1 MAISMWDGAGEMFEP
16 NPVQAKLLK
25 AVQNLASDNQHLI
38 DRSRTGDNEGLSSM
52 ALAHLDIG
60 RRTRENLEAIATAVG
75 VPKSVIDYTR
85 ACGERG
91 HRWAP
96 GQPLLS
102 TEAIDRDTLLRGH
115 RRAVAELQTMAGVGA
130 AAARQGALSRAG
142 FSAFRRVM
150 GVSWQQVGA
159 VGHALGLTTVEQQH
173 AWEPT
178 AMPWTEQ
185 VAHTLS
191 KLDRTE
197 LSARWKAVIDT
208 DFATVSMPVMVLQA
222 AGITPDDINRQLP
235 VLPDRMVELAAAA
248 LDTRLT
254 ERVVGGVDIDAAIE
268 ATGAGAHTEHDPTD
282 PRPGPTPDQHTGPEI
297 GPGP

>member
-1 MAISMWDGAGEMFEP
+1 MWDGAGEMFEP

-38 DRSRTGDNEGLSSM
+38 ERSRTDGSQGLSPM
-52 ALAHLDIG
+52 AVAHLDIG

-130 AAARQGALSRAG
+130 AAARQGDLSRAG

-178 AMPWTEQ
+178 ARPWTEQ

-191 KLDRTE
+191 KLDRAE
-197 LSARWKAVIDT
+197 LSARWQAVIDT

-248 LDTRLT
+248 LEPRPT
-254 ERVVGGVDIDAAIE
+254 ERVVGGIDIDAAIE
-268 ATGAGAHTEHDPTD
+268 ATGTGAHTEHDPTD
-282 PRPGPTPDQHTGPEI
+282 HRPGPNPDQHTGPEI

>member
-1 MAISMWDGAGEMFEP
+1 MVPLWDGAGEMFAP

-38 DRSRTGDNEGLSSM
+38 EQSRTGDNKDLSPM
-52 ALAHLDIG
+52 VLAHLDIG
-60 RRTRENLEAIATAVG
+60 RRTRENLEAIATSVG
-75 VPKSVIDYTR
+75 VPQSVIDYTR

-91 HRWAP
+91 HRWQA

-115 RRAVAELQTMAGVGA
+115 RRAIAQLQTMAGVGA
-130 AAARQGALSRAG
+130 AVARQGTLSRGG
-142 FSAFRRVM
+142 FAAFRRVM
-150 GVSWQQVGA
+150 GLSWQRVGA
-159 VGHALGLTTVEQQH
+159 VGHALGLSSVEQQH

-178 AMPWTEQ
+178 GSPWTEH
-185 VAHTLS
+185 VAHTVTR
-191 KLDRTE
+191 LDRE
-197 LSARWKAVIDT
+197 QLSARWRAVVET

-248 LDTRLT
+248 LGPDPMKR
-254 ERVVGGVDIDAAIE
+254 EVGGVGIDAAIE
-268 ATGAGAHTEHDPTD
+268 ATGTDSHTEFGPTD
-282 PRPGPTPDQHTGPEI
+282 TPSAPHPDRNAGPDM

>member
-1 MAISMWDGAGEMFEP
+1 PRLVFADW
-16 NPVQAKLLK
+16 QRL
-25 AVQNLASDNQHLI
+25 
-38 DRSRTGDNEGLSSM
+38 
-52 ALAHLDIG
+52 
-60 RRTRENLEAIATAVG
+60 
-75 VPKSVIDYTR
+75 
-85 ACGERG
+85 
-91 HRWAP
+91 
-96 GQPLLS
+96 
-102 TEAIDRDTLLRGH
+102 
-115 RRAVAELQTMAGVGA
+115 AGVGA